1 MTIAQPKRERLC
13 VVGVREYRDVDTGGC
28 TELQRG
34 QVSVELDGLSVPE
47 PWIAKST

>member
-1 MTIAQPKRERLC
+1 M
-13 VVGVREYRDVDTGGC
+13 VGVREYRDVDVVDRI
-28 TELQRG
+28 EFQRG